1 MSDNNRAE
9 SAIDMIFNLS
19 SQIEL
24 LDKKLTVIDSNL
36 KLLNN
41 KVSKLSKQEQGRPLA
56 LNVDRDFKNNSDNVI
71 VDDEAESSKLILG
84 NVSVFGHIIDGDK
97 KPISNVF
104 VTLYDSKNKLIKDIS
119 SNKDGFWSVRLP
131 AGNYSVKYEIEGYK
145 DIKRKFEL
153 KDNMKRYEVK

>member
-19 SQIEL
+19 SQIEH

-41 KVSKLSKQEQGRPLA
+41 KVSKLSKQEQGRPLT

-71 VDDEAESSKLILG
+71 IDDEEGPGGLRLG
-84 NVSVFGHIIDGDK
+84 NVSVFGHIIDGGK
-97 KPISNVF
+97 NPIDNVL

-119 SNKDGFWSVRLP
+119 SNKDGFWSVRLSP
-131 AGNYSVKYEIEGYK
+131 GDYSVKYEIEGYK
-145 DIKRKFEL
+145 DIRRKFEL